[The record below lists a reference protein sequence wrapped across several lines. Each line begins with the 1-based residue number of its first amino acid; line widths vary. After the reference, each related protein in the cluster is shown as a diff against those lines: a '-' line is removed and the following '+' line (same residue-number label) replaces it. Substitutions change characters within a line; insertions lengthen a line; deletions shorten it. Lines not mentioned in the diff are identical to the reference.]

1 MVSLAGL
8 SATYPGYSA
17 EETARTKRDDT
28 QANTA
33 STTIDNQI
41 KARDAAIKMLGA
53 NALGAALQGSG
64 PQAPPPGQASVPAPR
79 PMPPPAPT
87 AAIPPPAAP
96 AVPQGGLPPS
106 PQPAAGVSAPP
117 AAGAAPM
124 AGKLGLQPMIAQIIK
139 TSPNVANHPEI
150 LLSALNHAKDMGLL
164 DPDAEAA
171 VDGIQKQHTMNRIAT
186 AKGHLQAVQGGAGAP
201 AQSAAAPAQ
210 SAAAPAAAPP
220 PTATDPKTGAKVQFI
235 GGQWQPMT

>member
-1 MVSLAGL
+1 MISLAGL

-64 PQAPPPGQASVPAPR
+64 PQAPPPGQASVPASK
-79 PMPPPAPT
+79 PAPAPM

-106 PQPAAGVSAPP
+106 PQPPPAVSAPP

-201 AQSAAAPAQ
+201 AQSPAAL
-210 SAAAPAAAPP
+210 AAAPP